1 MEAWSP
7 GRPARPSGALMR
19 QTAENFIS
27 EQALRPQASK
37 RVKKLLQLTR
47 YVSADLRAGSRAD
60 PANVIHEESCSLRTV
75 GSPPVMKASRG
86 CCTAASERMSRPNN
100 PAVSQIASTRTLR
113 SQVGTASTW

>member
-1 MEAWSP
+1 MV
-7 GRPARPSGALMR
+7 ARAPCTASGALMR

-60 PANVIHEESCSLRTV
+60 PNVIHEESCSLRTV

-113 SQVGTASTW
+113 SQLGTASTW